1 MLCGNLAAPIELCLL
16 RATTAGALRGL
27 LKLPE
32 ASTRVKTLEET
43 FKCFKN
49 EFVHPVRHNCVCN
62 LCMVSVSKRPNI
74 RVGGVGL
81 ISHRVCLDYYYY
93 YYYYYY

>member
-1 MLCGNLAAPIELCLL
+1 MLCGNLAAPIELRLL

-32 ASTRVKTLEET
+32 ASTRVKTLEEA

-49 EFVHPVRHNCVCN
+49 EFVHPVRHNWFVI
-62 LCMVSVSKRPNI
+62 SVWCLFPR
-74 RVGGVGL
+74 GL
-81 ISHRVCLDYYYY
+81 ILD
-93 YYYYYY
+93 